1 MSTPIENNTQEL
13 QEILEQ
19 ANNLP
24 NKTGGLSVDVC
35 TVTFVSI
42 ATSSYNAVLSYTAFE
57 SGQIITRNLD
67 RPFIYSDEYDTEV
80 VTIEN
85 VVKNTSI
92 IFNSGYDHTFIGE
105 NMEYSSISEFFASEF
120 GMPIFDIKILGDSII
135 EVHDI

>member
-35 TVTFVSI
+35 TVTFVNKGYMDGVVI
-42 ATSSYNAVLSYTAFE
+42 SYTVFE
-57 SGQIITRNLD
+57 GGQLITKNLD
-67 RPFIYSDEYDTEV
+67 CPFIYSDEYDVEA

-92 IFNSGYDHTFIGE
+92 IFTTGYEHLFVGE
-105 NMEYSSISEFFASEF
+105 NIEYNYISEYFADQM
-120 GMPIFDIKILGDSII
+120 GLIIYAIKILGDSII